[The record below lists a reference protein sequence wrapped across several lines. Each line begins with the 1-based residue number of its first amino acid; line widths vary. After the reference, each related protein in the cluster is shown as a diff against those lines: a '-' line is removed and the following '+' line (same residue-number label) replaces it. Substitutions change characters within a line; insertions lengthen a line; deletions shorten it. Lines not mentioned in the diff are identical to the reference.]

1 MDKIINI
8 LAVII
13 LNLFVVVGSNTILAE
28 EEEKDKDKD
37 KDKDKEVLYWVA
49 PMDPNYKR
57 DKPGKSPMGMDL
69 IPIYK
74 NEQQTHGSEVIIAPE
89 VVQNLGVRTA
99 EVERS
104 KLWRRVN
111 TVGFV
116 DYDESKLSHIHLR
129 TQGWI
134 ENLTVQSEG
143 DRVQK
148 GQLLFKLYSP
158 ELVNAQEEYLQ
169 ALSLG
174 NKTLINASKQRLLA
188 LGIPSSE
195 IKRLNKNRTARQLIS
210 YYAPQDGVV
219 SSLKVR
225 EGMFVKPENQ
235 VATLANLSTVWVMAE
250 VFERQSSWVEVG
262 QPAEVRFSYL
272 PGEKFEGQVEY
283 IYPDLD
289 QMTRALTVRL
299 KFDNPGETLKPNMFG
314 DVYIYAGAKE
324 NIIVVPR
331 ESVIRTG
338 TSERVILAKG
348 EGRFEPREVVTGI
361 ESGDWIEIQSGLNEG
376 EDVVISG
383 QFLIDSE
390 ASTKAS
396 FTRMTTPPN
405 AKEMLDRESMDEE
418 IVAVG
423 VVKEIFE
430 AEQKLRITHEPIEA
444 LGWPQMEMN
453 FQVSKDYYVDE
464 FNIKPGEHITF
475 TLKKVGDHY
484 EISSIKKMEH

>member
-1 MDKIINI
+1 MINEFNLSLVFFLGLFLTTVSSTT
-8 LAVII
+8 LAD
-13 LNLFVVVGSNTILAE
+13 E
-28 EEEKDKDKD
+28 EDR
-37 KDKDKEVLYWVA
+37 EVLYWVA
-49 PMDPNYKR
+49 PMDPNYKK

-69 IPIYK
+69 VPVYK
-74 NEQQTHGSEVIIAPE
+74 DEQQETGSEVVIAPQ

-99 EVERS
+99 TVERS
-104 KLWRRVN
+104 KLWRRVS

-134 ENLTVQSEG
+134 ESLTVQSEG

-169 ALSLG
+169 ALTIG
-174 NKTLINASKQRLLA
+174 NTTLINASKQRLFA
-188 LGIPSSE
+188 LGVPSTE
-195 IKRLNKNRTARQLIS
+195 IKRLNRERIARQTIS

-219 SSLKVR
+219 SSLNVR
-225 EGMFVKPENQ
+225 DGMFVKPENQ
-235 VATLANLSTVWVMAE
+235 IATLADLSTVWVTAE
-250 VFERQSSWVEVG
+250 IFERQSGWVEVG

-283 IYPDLD
+283 VYPNLD

-314 DVYIYAGAKE
+314 DVYIFSGAKE

-348 EGRFEPREVVTGI
+348 EGRFEPREVITGI

-396 FTRMTTPPN
+396 FARMT
-405 AKEMLDRESMDEE
+405 
-418 IVAVG
+418 G
-423 VVKEIFE
+423 
-430 AEQKLRITHEPIEA
+430 Q
-444 LGWPQMEMN
+444 
-453 FQVSKDYYVDE
+453 
-464 FNIKPGEHITF
+464 
-475 TLKKVGDHY
+475 
-484 EISSIKKMEH
+484 

>member
-1 MDKIINI
+1 MSKVLHLSLIFI
-8 LAVII
+8 LGIFSL
-13 LNLFVVVGSNTILAE
+13 LNNNTSLAKE
-28 EEEKDKDKD
+28 EDS
-37 KDKDKEVLYWVA
+37 EVLYWVA

-69 IPIYK
+69 VPVYK
-74 NEQQTHGSEVIIAPE
+74 NEQQTSGNEVVIAPE

-99 EVERS
+99 IVERS
-104 KLWRRVN
+104 KLWRRIN

-116 DYDESKLSHIHLR
+116 DYDESKVSHIHLR

-134 ENLTVQSEG
+134 ENLTMQSEG

-169 ALSLG
+169 ALTLG
-174 NKTLINASKQRLLA
+174 NKTLVNASKQRLAA

-195 IKRLNKNRTARQLIS
+195 IKRLNKQRTARQTIS

-225 EGMFVKPENQ
+225 DGMYVKPENQ
-235 VATLANLSTVWVMAE
+235 IATLADLSTVWVMAE
-250 VFERQSSWVEVG
+250 IFEQQSSWVEVG
-262 QPAEVRFSYL
+262 QPAEVQFSYL
-272 PGEKFEGQVEY
+272 PGETFKGTVEY
-283 IYPDLD
+283 VYPSLD

-299 KFDNPGETLKPNMFG
+299 KFDNPGEALKPNMFG
-314 DVYIYAGAKE
+314 DVYIFAGAKE

-331 ESVIRTG
+331 ESLIRTG

-348 EGRFEPREVVTGI
+348 KGRFEPREVVSGI
-361 ESGDWIEIQSGLNEG
+361 ESGDLIEIQSGLSEG
-376 EDVVISG
+376 EHVVISG

-396 FTRMTTPPN
+396 FTRMTS
-405 AKEMLDRESMDEE
+405 LESKNDMADKKSMTTE
-418 IVAVG
+418 IMAVG

-430 AEQKLRITHEPIEA
+430 TEQKLRINHEPIEA
-444 LGWPQMEMN
+444 LGWPQMEMEFKVN
-453 FQVSKDYYVDE
+453 KDHSVDS
-464 FNIKPGEHITF
+464 FKLQPGEHITF
-475 TLKKVGDHY
+475 TLIKVGDRY
-484 EISSIKKMEH
+484 EISSIKKMDH

>member
-1 MDKIINI
+1 MKKIFYHLVVLVLASFSFFLCNI
-8 LAVII
+8 V
-13 LNLFVVVGSNTILAE
+13 LAE
-28 EEEKDKDKD
+28 EDQ
-37 KDKDKEVLYWVA
+37 EVLYWVA

-57 DKPGKSPMGMDL
+57 DRPGKSPMGMDL
-69 IPIYK
+69 IPVYK
-74 NEQQTHGSEVIIAPE
+74 NEQQGAGSEVVIAPE

-99 EVERS
+99 VAERS
-104 KLWRRVN
+104 MLWRRVN

-116 DYDESKLSHIHLR
+116 GYDESKLSHIHLR

-174 NKTLINASKQRLLA
+174 NKTLVNASKQRLFA

-195 IKRLNKNRTARQLIS
+195 IKRLNKERTAQQTIS

-219 SSLKVR
+219 SLLKAR

-235 VATLANLSTVWVMAE
+235 VATLADLSTVWVMAE

-272 PGEKFEGQVEY
+272 PGKKFEGRVEY

-299 KFDNPGETLKPNMFG
+299 KFDNPGEALKPNMFG
-314 DVYIYAGAKE
+314 DVYIFAGAKK

-338 TSERVILAKG
+338 TSERVILAKDG
-348 EGRFEPREVVTGI
+348 GRFEPREVVTGI
-361 ESGDWIEIQSGLNEG
+361 ESGDWIEIQSGLDEG

-396 FTRMTTPPN
+396 FTRMTSQSN
-405 AKEMLDRESMDEE
+405 EQEMVDSKAMSEE
-418 IVAVG
+418 ILAEG
-423 VVKEIFE
+423 VVEEVFK
-430 AEQKLRITHEPIEA
+430 AEKKLRITHGPIEK
-444 LGWPQMEMN
+444 LGWPQMKMD
-453 FQVSKDYYVDE
+453 FQISKDYYVDK
-464 FNIKPGEHITF
+464 FNLKPGERITF
-475 TLKKVGDHY
+475 TLIKVGDHY
-484 EISSIKKMEH
+484 EISSINKMDQ

>member
-1 MDKIINI
+1 MNNE
-8 LAVII
+8 
-13 LNLFVVVGSNTILAE
+13 LNLSLVFILGLFLIAVSNTALADE
-28 EEEKDKDKD
+28 EDR
-37 KDKDKEVLYWVA
+37 EVLYWVA

-69 IPIYK
+69 IPVYK
-74 NEQQTHGSEVIIAPE
+74 DGQQGTGSEVVISPQ

-99 EVERS
+99 TVERS
-104 KLWRRVN
+104 KLWRRVS

-134 ENLTVQSEG
+134 ESLTVQSEG

-169 ALSLG
+169 ALTIGST
-174 NKTLINASKQRLLA
+174 TLIYASKQRLFA
-188 LGIPSSE
+188 LGVPSSE
-195 IKRLNKNRTARQLIS
+195 IKRLDRERIAQQAIS

-225 EGMFVKPENQ
+225 DGMFVKPENQ
-235 VATLANLSTVWVMAE
+235 IATLADLSTVWVTAE

-283 IYPDLD
+283 VYPNLD
-289 QMTRALTVRL
+289 RMTRALTARL

-314 DVYIYAGAKE
+314 DVYIFSGAKE

-348 EGRFEPREVVTGI
+348 KGRFEPREVITGI

-396 FTRMTTPPN
+396 FTRMT
-405 AKEMLDRESMDEE
+405 
-418 IVAVG
+418 G
-423 VVKEIFE
+423 
-430 AEQKLRITHEPIEA
+430 Q
-444 LGWPQMEMN
+444 
-453 FQVSKDYYVDE
+453 
-464 FNIKPGEHITF
+464 
-475 TLKKVGDHY
+475 
-484 EISSIKKMEH
+484 

>member
-1 MDKIINI
+1 MNNELNLSLVFI
-8 LAVII
+8 LGLFLVAVI
-13 LNLFVVVGSNTILAE
+13 NTALADE
-28 EEEKDKDKD
+28 EDR
-37 KDKDKEVLYWVA
+37 EVLYWVA

-69 IPIYK
+69 IPVYK
-74 NEQQTHGSEVIIAPE
+74 DGQQGTGSEVVISPQ

-99 EVERS
+99 TVERS
-104 KLWRRVN
+104 KLWRRVS

-134 ENLTVQSEG
+134 ESLTVQSEG

-169 ALSLG
+169 ALTIGST
-174 NKTLINASKQRLLA
+174 TLIYASKQRLFA
-188 LGIPSSE
+188 LGVPSSE
-195 IKRLNKNRTARQLIS
+195 IKRLDRERIAQQAIS

-225 EGMFVKPENQ
+225 DGMFVKPENQ
-235 VATLANLSTVWVMAE
+235 IATLADLSTVWVTAE

-283 IYPDLD
+283 VYPNLD
-289 QMTRALTVRL
+289 RMTRALTARL
-299 KFDNPGETLKPNMFG
+299 KFDNPGETLKPNMYG
-314 DVYIYAGAKE
+314 DVYIFSGAKE

-348 EGRFEPREVVTGI
+348 KGRFEPREVITGI

-396 FTRMTTPPN
+396 FTRMT
-405 AKEMLDRESMDEE
+405 
-418 IVAVG
+418 G
-423 VVKEIFE
+423 
-430 AEQKLRITHEPIEA
+430 Q
-444 LGWPQMEMN
+444 
-453 FQVSKDYYVDE
+453 
-464 FNIKPGEHITF
+464 
-475 TLKKVGDHY
+475 
-484 EISSIKKMEH
+484 